1 MNRNH
6 LLTFIPLLAGLL
18 LSQNGSA
25 DYQRGYVSMMGS
37 STVVPFVTAV
47 GDRVTRSSHLHAP
60 LIQSSGTG
68 GGIKL
73 FCGGINAEAPDIAL
87 ASRAI
92 KPKEREECDRNGV
105 GPVLE
110 LKIGYDALILAQSR
124 KAEPWSLTHTEARI
138 AFAKWVAKPDGTMV
152 LNPNHTWKDVR
163 ATLPAAPIE
172 LLGPP
177 NTSATHDAFIDLIS
191 EVDCKSFPFVPKGAK
206 EPSADDLHK
215 CRSLRQDGVYREGR
229 ENDESHV
236 DIIAASN
243 GNQIGVF
250 GYKIVTENQNRIRPI
265 PIDGVEPTY
274 ENISTDAYMGSRP
287 LYIYVKTRSI
297 GVIPGLREFL
307 AEMSN
312 ENAWGERGYLRS
324 LGLIT
329 MPGSERGTYTAKL
342 REVGVTPST
351 STLGGGGTGKAGG
364 KKGKKH

>member
-1 MNRNH
+1 MNRTLYLN
-6 LLTFIPLLAGLL
+6 LIPLLVGLL
-18 LSQNGSA
+18 LAQGASA

-37 STVVPFVTAV
+37 STLVPFVTEV

-73 FCGGINAEAPDIAL
+73 FCGGVNAEAPDIAL

-92 KPKEREECDRNGV
+92 KPKEREECERNSV

-138 AFAKWVAKPDGTMV
+138 AFAKWVAKPDGSMV

-163 ATLPAAPIE
+163 ATFPATPIE

-191 EVDCKSFPFVPKGAK
+191 EIDCKSFPFVPKGAK

-215 CRSLRQDGVYREGR
+215 CRSLREDGVYREGR

-236 DIIAASN
+236 DIIAAGPGS
-243 GNQIGVF
+243 QIGLF
-250 GYKIVTENQNRIRPI
+250 GYKIVTDNANKIRPI

-287 LYIYVKTRSI
+287 LYLYVKTRSI

-312 ENAWGERGYLRS
+312 ENAWSDRGYLRNI
-324 LGLIT
+324 GLIN
-329 MPGSERGTYTAKL
+329 MPSSERGTYTAKL

-351 STLGGGGTGKAGG
+351 SMTSGAGNAKASG
-364 KKGKKH
+364 KKSKKH